1 MDASVVYA
9 LVKHIEKILAMLK
22 EKLIFWKDL
31 I

>member
-1 MDASVVYA
+1 MDVSVVYA
-9 LVKHIEKILAMLK
+9 LETHIEKILAMLK